1 MNISGIRIQA
11 GFYDYNTI
19 KNTQIQEESVPNVID
34 TAGEDTRV
42 AEVTESERDNKPDHG
57 ATEYAKQYQ
66 PDAEYDLKGI
76 ASDITSLDVEKAISD
91 MKKDQV
97 LQQYQFFVG
106 ERMSQTGLLYSV
118 CSLSNLFF
126 RFHTTTLTEACS
138 NELKQH
144 HL

>member
-1 MNISGIRIQA
+1 MNISVIRIQA

-42 AEVTESERDNKPDHG
+42 AEVTESERDNKPGHG

-66 PDAEYDLKGI
+66 PGAEYDLKGI

-106 ERMSQTGLLYSV
+106 ERMSQTGLLYIRPNENF
-118 CSLSNLFF
+118 SL
-126 RFHTTTLTEACS
+126 
-138 NELKQH
+138 
-144 HL
+144 

>member
-19 KNTQIQEESVPNVID
+19 KNAQIQEEPAANAIGAVDGN
-34 TAGEDTRV
+34 TRV
-42 AEVTESERDNKPDHG
+42 TEITASERDSKPDHG
-57 ATEYAKQYQ
+57 AMEYAKQYQ
-66 PDAEYDLKGI
+66 PDAEYELKGI

-106 ERMSQTGLLYSV
+106 ERMSQTGLLYIRPNENF
-118 CSLSNLFF
+118 SL
-126 RFHTTTLTEACS
+126 
-138 NELKQH
+138 
-144 HL
+144 

>member
-19 KNTQIQEESVPNVID
+19 KNTQIQEESVPD
-34 TAGEDTRV
+34 TVDAVGKDTRV
-42 AEVTESERDNKPDHG
+42 TEITETERDNKPDHG
-57 ATEYAKQYQ
+57 AAEYAKQYQ

-97 LQQYQFFVG
+97 LEQYQFDIVNI
-106 ERMSQTGLLYSV
+106 GLHFFHKDVRLYAAS
-118 CSLSNLFF
+118 CS
-126 RFHTTTLTEACS
+126 EV
-138 NELKQH
+138 
-144 HL
+144 

>member
-57 ATEYAKQYQ
+57 ATE
-66 PDAEYDLKGI
+66 
-76 ASDITSLDVEKAISD
+76 S
-91 MKKDQV
+91 
-97 LQQYQFFVG
+97 
-106 ERMSQTGLLYSV
+106 ERNRERYYKSGCRESYL
-118 CSLSNLFF
+118 
-126 RFHTTTLTEACS
+126 
-138 NELKQH
+138 
-144 HL
+144 

>member
-1 MNISGIRIQA
+1 MCIR
-11 GFYDYNTI
+11 D
-19 KNTQIQEESVPNVID
+19 
-34 TAGEDTRV
+34 R
-42 AEVTESERDNKPDHG
+42 VTESERDNKPDHG

-106 ERMSQTGLLYSV
+106 ERMSQTGLLYIRPNENF
-118 CSLSNLFF
+118 SL
-126 RFHTTTLTEACS
+126 
-138 NELKQH
+138 
-144 HL
+144 

>member
-19 KNTQIQEESVPNVID
+19 KNTQIREKSVPD
-34 TAGEDTRV
+34 TVNAVGKDTRV
-42 AEVTESERDNKPDHG
+42 TEITETERDNKPDHG
-57 ATEYAKQYQ
+57 VAEYAKQYQ

-97 LQQYQFFVG
+97 LEQYQFFVG
-106 ERMSQTGLLYSV
+106 ERMSQTGLLYIRPNENF
-118 CSLSNLFF
+118 SL
-126 RFHTTTLTEACS
+126 
-138 NELKQH
+138 
-144 HL
+144 